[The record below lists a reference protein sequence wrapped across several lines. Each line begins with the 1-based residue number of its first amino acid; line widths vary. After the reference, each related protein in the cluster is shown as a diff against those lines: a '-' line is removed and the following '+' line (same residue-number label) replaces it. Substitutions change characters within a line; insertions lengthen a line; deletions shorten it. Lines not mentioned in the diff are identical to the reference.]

1 MNELKDY
8 IRSIKDFPEEGI
20 IFRDI
25 TSILENNES
34 LKMAIDSMQKQIKS
48 IDFDVVAGP
57 ESRGF
62 IFGMPIAYN
71 LGKSF
76 APIRK
81 KGKLPCETVAIEYNL
96 EYGDKSVIEM
106 HKTAVKPGQ
115 KVVIIDD
122 LLATGGTT
130 EAAVKLVEK
139 LGGSVVGVVFLIEL
153 TDLNGREKIKDIPNI
168 YSVIK
173 Y

>member
-153 TDLNGREKIKDIPNI
+153 TDLNGREKIKDISNI

>member
-1 MNELKDY
+1 MKDLKEC
-8 IRSIKDFPEEGI
+8 IRDIKDFPEKGI

-25 TSILENNES
+25 TSILENAES
-34 LKMAIDSMQKQIKS
+34 LKFAIDSMQKEICEL
-48 IDFDVVAGP
+48 DFDAVVGP

-76 APIRK
+76 VPVRK
-81 KGKLPCETVAIEYNL
+81 KGKLPGETVSVEYSL
-96 EYGDKSVIEM
+96 EYGDKTVIEM
-106 HKTAVKPGQ
+106 HKTALKPGQ
-115 KVVIIDD
+115 KVVIVDD
-122 LLATGGTT
+122 LMATGGTI

-139 LGGSVVGVVFLIEL
+139 LGAKVVGAVFLIEL
-153 TDLNGREKIKDIPNI
+153 TDLKGREKIKDIPNI
-168 YSVIK
+168 YSVVK